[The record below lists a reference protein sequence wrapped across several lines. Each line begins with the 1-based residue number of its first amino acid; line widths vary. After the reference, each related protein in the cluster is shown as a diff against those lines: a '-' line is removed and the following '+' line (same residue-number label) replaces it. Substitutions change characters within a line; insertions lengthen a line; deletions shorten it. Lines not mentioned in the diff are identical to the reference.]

1 MSDTIKFKY
10 HYDTHEDIPEALHKE
25 ILYGN
30 QVEKITDVSIEDIN
44 KMYEGLSLYHVV
56 TSIKDY
62 MEDLKWAMMVT

>member
-1 MSDTIKFKY
+1 MPGTIKFKY
-10 HYDTHEDIPEALHKE
+10 HYSKHEDIPEELHKE

-30 QVEKITDVSIEDIN
+30 QVKKITDVPIEDIN

>member
-1 MSDTIKFKY
+1 MPGK
-10 HYDTHEDIPEALHKE
+10 

-30 QVEKITDVSIEDIN
+30 QVENITDVPIEDIN

-62 MEDLKWAMMVT
+62 MEDLK